1 MTHKLCVLYWWECV
15 QVTELHNLYWL
26 DFTGTHDGISEGF
39 LLRLVEGEQSM
50 PLNDQLCLVAGSS
63 CWVTKHCGSTV
74 LDNLV
79 ALASYLVHI
88 IPSVHMPFRA
98 PWKGESWGDH
108 ISTFLFQHSPLNHNL
123 KKKRFALKACLAR
136 NCYLYI
142 CMGILIILT
151 CMYQRHR
158 RKHTQRYISTG

>member
-1 MTHKLCVLYWWECV
+1 M
-15 QVTELHNLYWL
+15 TELHNLYWL

-98 PWKGESWGDH
+98 P
-108 ISTFLFQHSPLNHNL
+108 
-123 KKKRFALKACLAR
+123 
-136 NCYLYI
+136 
-142 CMGILIILT
+142 
-151 CMYQRHR
+151 
-158 RKHTQRYISTG
+158 